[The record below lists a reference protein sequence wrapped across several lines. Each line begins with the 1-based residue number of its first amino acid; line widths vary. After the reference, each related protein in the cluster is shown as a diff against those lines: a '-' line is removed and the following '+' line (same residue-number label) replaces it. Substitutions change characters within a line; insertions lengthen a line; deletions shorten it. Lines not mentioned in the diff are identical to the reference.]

1 MHETSVACSNVWA
14 ANDSMDD
21 RTLVAAAQADL
32 QAFGVLYQRY
42 FASVYRYLRA
52 RARSDDDAADL
63 TQQVFMQVIAG
74 LPHYRDRGRPFA
86 AWVFRIA
93 RNAAIDMQRKH
104 RVALAWDLLP
114 ESLQQDNREDTEG
127 VILQGEMR
135 VRLRTLIQE
144 LREQD
149 RELIVLRFVA
159 RLTVAEIAGVVG
171 KSEWAVRKQL
181 TRTLEKLK
189 GAYDVE

>member
-14 ANDSMDD
+14 ATDSMDD
-21 RTLVAAAQADL
+21 RTLVAAAQANL
-32 QAFGVLYQRY
+32 QAFEVLYQRY
-42 FASVYRYLRA
+42 FASVYRYLRV

-63 TQQVFMQVIAG
+63 TQQVFMQIIAG
-74 LPHYRDRGRPFA
+74 LPHYQDRGRPFA
-86 AWVFRIA
+86 GWVFRIA

-104 RVALAWDLLP
+104 RVALDWDLLP
-114 ESLQQDNREDTEG
+114 EPLQQDNREDTEG

-135 VRLRTLIQE
+135 VRLRRLIQE

-149 RELIVLRFVA
+149 RELIVLRFFA